1 MKIASNKLSD
11 VYAFYKSELTS
22 IYEKEELL
30 SVFELVCETYL
41 NYSKADVKQ
50 HFNENINQSDLLK
63 IYDTCLEL
71 KTGTPVQY
79 ILKEAFFYESF
90 FEVTPAVLIPRP
102 ETEELVD
109 IIIADVR
116 LQIIDSTINNQQ
128 STILDI
134 GTGSGCIP
142 ITLKKHFPAATVVG
156 IDVSEKALEIAKR
169 NALKHTVEVEFI
181 KLDILTSFDISTSL
195 NSSIQHSRFNIIIS
209 NPPYVLKSEAGQ
221 MEKRVLSHEP
231 HLALFVEDNDPIIF
245 YKRIIDL
252 CDNHLEKNGL
262 LFFELN
268 PLYAQAVNDY
278 AIASNLFIFSEIL
291 LDMSGKQRF
300 LKAQKK

>member
-1 MKIASNKLSD
+1 MKVASNKLSD
-11 VYAFYKSELTS
+11 LYAFYKSELAT
-22 IYEKEELL
+22 IYEQDELM
-30 SVFELVCETYL
+30 SIFELVCEKYL
-41 NYSKADVKQ
+41 KYSKAEVKQ
-50 HFNENINQSDLLK
+50 HFTENINQSDLLK

-71 KTGTPVQY
+71 KAGTPIQY
-79 ILKEAFFYESF
+79 ILKEAYFYDSF
-90 FEVTPAVLIPRP
+90 FEVTPFVLIPRP

-109 IIIADVR
+109 SVIK
-116 LQIIDSTINNQQ
+116 LNHSTFNIQQ

-142 ITLKKHFPAATVVG
+142 ITLKKHFPNAIVVG
-156 IDVSEKALEIAKR
+156 IDVSEQALEVAKR
-169 NALKHTVEVEFI
+169 NAIKHLVEVEFI
-181 KLDILTSFDISTSL
+181 KLDILSAF
-195 NSSIQHSRFNIIIS
+195 NSSLITHRSSLIIS
-209 NPPYVLKSEAGQ
+209 NPPYVLKSEAEQ

-231 HLALFVEDNDPIIF
+231 HLALFVEDHDPIIF

-252 CDNHLEKNGL
+252 CDIHLEKNGL

-268 PLYAQAVNDY
+268 PLYAHAVNDY